1 MNTNPR
7 SFAKVTRPTPSNVL
21 ERDSLFELI
30 DQRLEQPA
38 IWVTGP
44 PGCGKTILVSS
55 YIEQRK
61 LPCLWY
67 QIDEG
72 DADPATLFYYLGLAL
87 KKASPRT
94 RKQLPIL
101 SPEYA
106 FGLPTFTIRFFED
119 LFSRL
124 KTPSIVVFDN
134 YQDVA
139 LDSEIHSL
147 MRAGFSR
154 IPSAMN
160 VILISRESPPPAL
173 IRMTANQQ
181 MSIIGGQDLR
191 LTRNESDAII
201 ALRTNRNFSK
211 ETKRL
216 LFEQSDGWAAGLS
229 LLLEASKYEQINAGK
244 IDAISYEEIFGYFAE
259 EILNRT
265 EQRTQL
271 FLIKTA
277 IFPKMTIKMAEALT
291 EYEDARNIL
300 IRLTRRNY
308 FIARH
313 VHKLT
318 YYQYHPLFRAFLKSV
333 AVEQLEKETLSEL
346 CTKAA
351 GILEEAGEIEA
362 AAEVYLEL
370 GNWKAMLQLIMT
382 NAPAFVEVSRFQ
394 VLSNWLSRIPA
405 EVINEIPWLLY
416 WQGVGILPLEP
427 MDSLVNFE
435 KAFTLFK
442 DQQDSIGELLAWSG
456 IIDATE
462 YEMQDFGSLDLWI
475 SVFFDELNDKFEACP
490 VDEVKSRVATNLFK
504 ALIYRE
510 PTHPEIE
517 KWAEHVYTCSN
528 NPISI
533 NQKSRILFHLAWYY
547 LNLKGRKKDA
557 ELIIMDM
564 RLLNRSGNV
573 TPVVGAYLRL
583 MEAVYYQFDA
593 KHAECLKAAHEAI
606 EMSIKSGVRIF
617 DEAMIAYIA
626 SSFLNAKDVE
636 SADKYINELSS
647 SINIERPWNR
657 AFYHFIKA
665 RKALIQDDAE
675 QALFDIEVAL
685 SLTQK
690 LGNRLVIAGC
700 IAIHAQVLQKLGKL
714 EKAEEQ
720 ITEAF
725 RVFSKSNGNYVVQ
738 SLLLI
743 RASIAFDR
751 IDEFSGIRFLKE
763 GLKVGRANRLLNTF
777 LDQPDVTAKLCAK
790 ALQENIEVDYVKS
803 IVQRRGLTLDPPPYD
818 MSNWPWP
825 IKIFT
830 LGKFDVLKRD
840 QPIKFS
846 GKAQKKPL
854 AMLQALIAAGG
865 RNVSEEKIADILWP
879 DADGDLAHR
888 SFATTLHRLRKLIG
902 THDALSLSNNRLSFN
917 PDYCWVDAQAF
928 EFLLEQA
935 EIESKKA
942 ETNDRGMTLFKKALE
957 LYQGPFLDTELDAW
971 NIETRERLK
980 SNYLRTVER
989 LGSHLESIGQAEK
1002 AIELYHRA
1010 ADIEPL
1016 AENIYCRL
1024 MVALKN
1030 FGQHSEAI
1038 AVYDRCRTILEN
1050 TLDVTPS
1057 KEIEFIYKSL
1067 VK

>member
-1 MNTNPR
+1 MSTNTR

-21 ERDSLFELI
+21 KRNSLFELI

-87 KKASPRT
+87 KKAAPRT
-94 RKQLPIL
+94 RKPLPVL

-124 KTPSIVVFDN
+124 KTPSILVFDN

-147 MRAGFSR
+147 MRAGLSR
-154 IPSAMN
+154 IPTGVS
-160 VILISRESPPPAL
+160 VIFISRENPPPAF
-173 IRMTANQQ
+173 IRMTANQK
-181 MSIIGGQDLR
+181 MSIIRGHDLR
-191 LTRNESDAII
+191 LTRDESDAII

-211 ETKRL
+211 EAKRL
-216 LFEQSDGWAAGLS
+216 FFEQSDGWAAGLS
-229 LLLEASKYEQINAGK
+229 LLLEVSKYEQITAGK
-244 IDAISYEEIFGYFAE
+244 TDDISYEEIFGYFAE

-265 EQRTQL
+265 EQKTQL

-291 EYEDARNIL
+291 EFEDARSIL

-308 FIARH
+308 FITRH
-313 VHKLT
+313 VHKIT

-333 AVEQLEKETLSEL
+333 AEEQLDNETLSEL
-346 CTKAA
+346 RSRAA

-370 GNWKAMLQLIMT
+370 GNWMAMLQLIMT
-382 NAPAFVEVSRFQ
+382 NAPAFVEVSRFH
-394 VLSNWLSRIPA
+394 VLNNWLSRIPA
-405 EVINEIPWLLY
+405 EVINEMPWLLY
-416 WQGVGILPLEP
+416 WQGVGILPLDP
-427 MDSLVNFE
+427 VGSLATFE
-435 KAFTLFK
+435 KAFALFK
-442 DQQDSIGELLAWSG
+442 EQQDSIGELLAWSG
-456 IIDATE
+456 LIDATE
-462 YEMQDFGSLDLWI
+462 YEMQDFGSLDFWI

-490 VDEVKSRVATNLFK
+490 VDEIKHYVASTVFK
-504 ALIYRE
+504 ALMIRQ
-510 PTHPEIE
+510 PDHPQLE
-517 KWAEHVYTCSN
+517 KWAQRAQTASTAMTVMSRKAQILMVLSVYYT
-528 NPISI
+528 
-533 NQKSRILFHLAWYY
+533 FF
-547 LNLKGRKKDA
+547 KGEKRKA
-557 ELIIMDM
+557 ESIIMDL
-564 RLLNRSGNV
+564 RLLNRSPNATTLGGLFLKL
-573 TPVVGAYLRL
+573 TEEMYF
-583 MEAVYYQFDA
+583 QFVA
-593 KHAECLKAAHEAI
+593 NHSEC
-606 EMSIKSGVRIF
+606 IKTAQ
-617 DEAMIAYIA
+617 EAMALSIESGIRVYDEFILAYMI
-626 SSFLNAKDVE
+626 SSFLNVKDLN
-636 SADKYINELSS
+636 SAGKYLKELGSS
-647 SINIERPWNR
+647 LNIERRWYR
-657 AFYHFIKA
+657 VFYHYLKA
-665 RKALIQDDAE
+665 RKALIQKDFE
-675 QALFDIEVAL
+675 QALFDIDMTL
-685 SLTQK
+685 SLAKK
-690 LGNRLVIAGC
+690 LGYRTGIGWCRPVY
-700 IAIHAQVLQKLGKL
+700 AQVLQGLNKID
-714 EKAEEQ
+714 EAEQHIIEGLS
-720 ITEAF
+720 I
-725 RVFSKSNGNYVVQ
+725 FSKSKGNQAVL
-738 SLLLI
+738 SLLLA
-743 RASIAFDR
+743 RAHLKFESNGKP
-751 IDEFSGIRFLKE
+751 SGIRYLRE
-763 GLKVGRANRLLNTF
+763 GLRIGKQHQLLNVF
-777 LDQPDVTAKLCAK
+777 FDHPDVTAKLCAK

-803 IVQRRGLTLDPPPYD
+803 IVQRRGLMLDPPPFD
-818 MSNWPWP
+818 VPNWPWP

-830 LGKFDVLKRD
+830 LGKFVVLNND

-854 AMLQALIAAGG
+854 AMLRVLIAAGSN
-865 RNVSEEKIADILWP
+865 NVSEGKIADILWP

-902 THDALSLSNNRLSFN
+902 THDALSLSNNRLSLN
-917 PDYCWVDAQAF
+917 PGYCWVDAQAF
-928 EFLLEQA
+928 EFLLKQA
-935 EIESKKA
+935 KIEFTKA
-942 ETNDRGMTLFKKALE
+942 ETNDRGMTLFKEALE

-980 SNYLRTVER
+980 SKYLRTVER
-989 LGSHLESIGQAEK
+989 FGSHLESIGQAEK

-1030 FGQHSEAI
+1030 CGQHSEAI
-1038 AVYDRCRTILEN
+1038 AVYDRCRIILEN
-1050 TLDVTPS
+1050 TLDATPS
-1057 KEIEFIYKSL
+1057 KETESIYKSL
-1067 VK
+1067 VN